1 MVQPNSEEMCNY
13 ITKYNNNGS
22 TEFRGDVYKMF
33 AQHECTS
40 YKHLLSEYKTTYAIS
55 AYHH

>member
-1 MVQPNSEEMCNY
+1 MVQHS
-13 ITKYNNNGS
+13 NGIN
-22 TEFRGDVYKMF
+22 KMF